1 MTDQTQ
7 LTREELEAR
16 WRKNREE
23 EAVRQAEKEKATK
36 PLFMKMCEILLEAKV
51 HFVNVEYDGQGD
63 SGCIESVEYL
73 DENEEPQKLLVF
85 PQTDIAKIPIHLLP
99 GWKEFKSYES
109 ADGVMTRQ
117 EVDGTIEDFI
127 EDFVY
132 GKLPGGW
139 EINEG
144 SFGTF
149 KIDLKEK
156 SWDGSRLV
164 RTYAEEESGMSGSY
178 ED

>member
-1 MTDQTQ
+1 MTE

-23 EAVRQAEKEKATK
+23 ELVRQAEKEKATK
-36 PLFMKMCEILLEAKV
+36 PLFMKMCELLLARDIR
-51 HFVNVEYDGQGD
+51 FVEVEYDGQGD
-63 SGCIESVEYL
+63 SGCIETVSYL
-73 DENEEPQKLLVF
+73 DEKEEHSLSLPIS
-85 PQTDIAKIPIHLLP
+85 TDFLP
-99 GWKEFKSYES
+99 GWKEFKSFDWNEN
-109 ADGVMTRQ
+109 GVMTQQ
-117 EVDGTIEDFI
+117 EVDGTIGSFI

-132 GKLPGGW
+132 ERLPGGW

-156 SWDGSRLV
+156 SWDSSHMV
-164 RTYAEEESGMSGSY
+164 RTYIEEGSGMSGSY

>member
-1 MTDQTQ
+1 MTE

-36 PLFMKMCEILLEAKV
+36 PLFMRMCELLLARDI
-51 HFVNVEYDGQGD
+51 HFVEVEYDGAGD
-63 SGCIESVEYL
+63 SGCIETVSYSDEHGEYS
-73 DENEEPQKLLVF
+73 PQ
-85 PQTDIAKIPIHLLP
+85 PPISTDFLP
-99 GWKEFKSYES
+99 GWKTFGGQELDLET
-109 ADGVMTRQ
+109 GVRKRQ
-117 EVDGTIEDFI
+117 EVDGTVEDFI

-132 GKLPGGW
+132 ERLPGGW

-156 SWDGSRLV
+156 SWDSSHMI
-164 RTYAEEESGMSGSY
+164 RTYSVEDFGMSGSY

>member
-1 MTDQTQ
+1 MTE

-36 PLFMKMCEILLEAKV
+36 PLFMQMCKILLEKGV
-51 HFVNVEYDGQGD
+51 HFVEVEYDGQGD
-63 SGCIESVEYL
+63 SGCIETVSYSDEHGEYSSL
-73 DENEEPQKLLVF
+73 DKC
-85 PQTDIAKIPIHLLP
+85 LLP
-99 GWKEFKSYES
+99 GWKTFGRQELDLET
-109 ADGVMTRQ
+109 GVRKRQ
-117 EVDGTIEDFI
+117 EVDGTVEDFI

-132 GKLPGGW
+132 ERLPGGW

-156 SWDGSRLV
+156 SWDSSHLI
-164 RTYAEEESGMSGSY
+164 RTYSEEESGMSGSY